1 MSLIVWIM
9 SLSPILYLE
18 SVIYDLNAFQQG
30 LLFHLM
36 QQEVSISQQ
45 QFDNIVLIII
55 VLLGIL

>member
-18 SVIYDLNAFQQG
+18 SVIYDLNALQQG

-36 QQEVSISQQ
+36 QQEVSISKQ